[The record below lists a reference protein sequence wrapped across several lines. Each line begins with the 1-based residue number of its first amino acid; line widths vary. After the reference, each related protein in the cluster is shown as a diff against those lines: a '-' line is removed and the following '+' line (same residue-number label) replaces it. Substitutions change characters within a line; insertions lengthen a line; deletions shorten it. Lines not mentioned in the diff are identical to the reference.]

1 MIRAALLCGGAS
13 PKRESLPEGIDIV
26 ATLDASAS
34 DKSLADEIKQYDAVV
49 LHELPTDIRNRIVK
63 LCFDIG
69 AGVYLTPK
77 PDDIVGCEGDGGF
90 YRLPRRGFSKRKAFF
105 KRLFDLV
112 VSVLMLVLTLP
123 LSLVIALA
131 IKLCD
136 GGPVFF
142 KQRRMTLGGKEFDI
156 IKFRSMVTNAEAD
169 GVATPATNDD
179 ARITRVGRFI
189 RATGLDELPQLI
201 NIIKGDMSLVGPRP
215 ERVEHIHA
223 YCEGLPEFAYRFK
236 VKGGLTGYAQIYGRY
251 DTPPYQKLRLDL
263 FYIENHSFLLDI
275 KLILLTARAVF
286 KKRMQ

>member
-34 DKSLADEIKQYDAVV
+34 DKSLADEIRQYDAVV
-49 LHELPTDIRNRIVK
+49 LYELPTDIRNRIVK

-77 PDDIVGCEGDGGF
+77 PDDIVGREGDSGF
-90 YRLPRRGFSKRKAFF
+90 YRLPRQGFSKRKAFL

-112 VSVLMLVLTLP
+112 VSILMLALTLP

-136 GGPVFF
+136 GGPVLF

-169 GVATPATNDD
+169 GVATPATNGD

-215 ERVEHIHA
+215 ERVEHIRA
-223 YCEGLPEFAYRFK
+223 YCERLPEFAYRFK

-275 KLILLTARAVF
+275 KLMLLTARAVF

>member
-1 MIRAALLCGGAS
+1 MIRAALLCGGGL
-13 PKRESLPEGIDIV
+13 PTLESLPKGIEIAITLNAGATDEALAADIGR
-26 ATLDASAS
+26 
-34 DKSLADEIKQYDAVV
+34 YDAVV
-49 LHELPTDIRNRIVK
+49 LYRLPDESRSRMIK

-69 AGVYLTPK
+69 AEVYIMPK
-77 PDDIVGCEGDGGF
+77 PEDIAVDGSDSGF
-90 YRLPRRGFSKRKAFF
+90 YRLPRRGFTAKKAFF
-105 KRLFDLV
+105 KRAFDLV
-112 VSVLMLVLTLP
+112 LGILMLILTLP

-131 IKLCD
+131 IKLSD

-156 IKFRSMVTNAEAD
+156 IKFRSMVIDAEAD
-169 GVATPATNDD
+169 GVATPATDGD

-201 NIIKGDMSLVGPRP
+201 NIIKGEMSLVGPRP
-215 ERVEHIHA
+215 ERIEHIRA

-263 FYIENHSFLLDI
+263 FYIENHSFWLDAKLL
-275 KLILLTARAVF
+275 LLTARAVF
-286 KKRMQ
+286 KKKMQ